1 MPNAREAAFLLALG
15 RVVHVVATISIL
27 VMLTAEL
34 HLQGFGTKLEPVAL
48 LFGLAGLVLGALI
61 KVVVLSCATPVLIV
75 RILRS
80 RGITSRSGKVYTHLV
95 LVESA
100 HIKHATPALMK
111 SPRIRPDAIAIGL
124 GASFALSG
132 YGFWSLIMVMPLLVI
147 EVYSIR
153 RQLEKFL

>member
-1 MPNAREAAFLLALG
+1 MYRTLHVRGAITTHVQSNEPQIREGEMPNAREAAFLLALG

-27 VMLTAEL
+27 VMLTAGL

-100 HIKHATPALMK
+100 HIKHAH
-111 SPRIRPDAIAIGL
+111 
-124 GASFALSG
+124 
-132 YGFWSLIMVMPLLVI
+132 LL
-147 EVYSIR
+147 
-153 RQLEKFL
+153 